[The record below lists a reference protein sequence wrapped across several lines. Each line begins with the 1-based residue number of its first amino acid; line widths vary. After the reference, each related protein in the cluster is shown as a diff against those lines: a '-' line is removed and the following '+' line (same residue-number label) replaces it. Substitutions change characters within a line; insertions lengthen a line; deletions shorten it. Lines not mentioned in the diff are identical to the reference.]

1 MLMVVM
7 RFLNVARGIL
17 TALLFAL
24 NCVVS
29 CGIIYVLGAIKFI
42 FPARVVKDW
51 CSDQMVNVAEIWI
64 SFNSAAFKIL
74 HTIKWRFEGH
84 ENLRHDRSYLIC
96 SNHLSGTDIVVLQEV
111 FNHRIPFL
119 RFFIKHQLRYV
130 PLLGYAWKA
139 LDFPMMKRY
148 SAEYLR
154 KHPEKRKDDLMTL
167 KRISSELRE
176 KQISIL
182 NFMEGT
188 RLTPAKHLSQ
198 NSPYKNLLKPKV
210 GGLAFML
217 EAMGNKF
224 HSLLDVT
231 IYYPKGTMSI
241 WDMMCGRLT
250 EVYVHIREVEIP
262 AQLRGD
268 SSLTQSDYRTQ
279 VNDWVQNIWQHK
291 DQLITEISSSV
302 ANHTL

>member
-1 MLMVVM
+1 ML
-7 RFLNVARGIL
+7 NIARGVL
-17 TALLFAL
+17 SATLFAM
-24 NCVVS
+24 NCLFS
-29 CGIIYVLGAIKFI
+29 CGVIYILGAVKFI
-42 FPARVVKDW
+42 FPAQAIKNW
-51 CSDQMVNVAEIWI
+51 CSTQMVTVAENWI
-64 SFNSAAFKIL
+64 SFNSAIFKIL
-74 HTIKWRFEGH
+74 HNIKWRFEGH

-130 PLLGYAWKA
+130 PLLGFAWKA

-148 SAEYLR
+148 SAEFLR

-167 KRISSELRE
+167 KRISTELRE

-188 RLTPAKHLSQ
+188 RLTPTKQSNQ

-241 WDMMCGRLT
+241 WDMMCGRMT
-250 EVYVHIREVEIP
+250 EVYVHVREVEIP

-268 SSLTQSDYRTQ
+268 SSLAQADYRTQ

-291 DQLITEISSSV
+291 DQLLTQVSKRN
-302 ANHTL
+302 AP